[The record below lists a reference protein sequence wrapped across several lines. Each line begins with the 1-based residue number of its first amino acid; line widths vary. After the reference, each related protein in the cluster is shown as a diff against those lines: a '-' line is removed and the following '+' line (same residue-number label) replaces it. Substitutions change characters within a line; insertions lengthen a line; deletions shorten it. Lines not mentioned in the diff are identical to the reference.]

1 MSLILP
7 QFSLVHPGS
16 TFSRHIQNA
25 GLSSS
30 LVLCLDAGDE
40 KSYPGSGQS
49 FLDTSGN
56 GSDFFLGA
64 DGSATATDP
73 TFNGLRGRRSSAEYF
88 SFDGGDYFTYDAANT
103 AFMNSI
109 HKNNATFTFLTWVY
123 FGGFGTLQAIC
134 GTSAQATAIGASLY
148 VSTTPN
154 LNFVVSSGDGTFELN
169 QSGLTPTSGAWQ
181 MVGVSVN
188 EATGAGGGLFFRNG
202 TTASFTSTYTS
213 PSASD
218 APSTFQIGAVQN
230 GIVPLV
236 SGSRMACFAAF
247 DTALNEAQMDAIYDA
262 SRGRFG
268 L

>member
-64 DGSATATDP
+64 DSSATATDP

-88 SFDGGDYFTYDAANT
+88 SFDGGDYFDRGTTDAWVNAL
-103 AFMNSI
+103 
-109 HKNNATFTFLTWVY
+109 HKNNAALTFLTWIY
-123 FGGFGTLQAIC
+123 FGGFGSLQAIC
-134 GTSAQATAIGASLY
+134 GTSAQATVIGASLY
-148 VSTTPN
+148 VSTTPD
-154 LNFVVSSGDGTFELN
+154 LNFVVSSGDGSFELSA
-169 QSGLTPTSGAWQ
+169 SGLTPTSGAWQ

-202 TTASFTSTYTS
+202 TTASFNSTYAA
-213 PSASD
+213 PSASN
-218 APSTFQIGAVQN
+218 AAFTFKIGAVQG

-236 SGSRMACFAAF
+236 NGSRMACFAAF

-262 SRGRFG
+262 SKGRFG